1 MLIGELARRT
11 SVSTR
16 LLRYYEDQGLLTS
29 VRLANGY
36 RDYADDAPVIVAQIR
51 GLLAAGLSTE
61 VIRELLPCA
70 AGKQPRLTICPDLV
84 GILGETL
91 QNIDAQ
97 MEVLSRNRQALLRY
111 LDAEETLP
119 QPASPRPRR
128 TMPVRWKRGS
138 RLSPSQVAAA
148 DMKARS

>member
-1 MLIGELARRT
+1 MLIGELARRS

-36 RDYADDAPVIVAQIR
+36 RDYADDAPMIVAQVR

-70 AGKQPRLTICPDLV
+70 AGKQPRLTSCPDLV
-84 GILGETL
+84 GILRETL
-91 QNIDAQ
+91 RDIDER
-97 MEVLSRNRQALLRY
+97 MEVLDRNRQALIRY
-111 LDAEETLP
+111 LDAAEADQVQLST
-119 QPASPRPRR
+119 ATSRGGRRRR
-128 TMPVRWKRGS
+128 TTPVRWKRG
-138 RLSPSQVAAA
+138 RQLRV
-148 DMKARS
+148 

>member
-1 MLIGELARRT
+1 MLIGELARRS

-36 RDYADDAPVIVAQIR
+36 RDYADDAPMIVAQIR

-70 AGKQPRLTICPDLV
+70 AGKQPRLTNCPDLV
-84 GILGETL
+84 AILQETL
-91 QNIDAQ
+91 RDIDQ
-97 MEVLSRNRQALLRY
+97 HMEVLDRNRQALIRY
-111 LDAEETLP
+111 LDAAEADQV
-119 QPASPRPRR
+119 QPSAATSRSDSRRR
-128 TMPVRWKRGS
+128 TTPVRWKRG
-138 RLSPSQVAAA
+138 RQLRV
-148 DMKARS
+148 